1 MLSELL
7 VLHPLLRELLDE
19 ALQDVHARLRYLNA
33 GRELVDAFLDF
44 TEKLVLRSRSPGQI
58 PSYHLEENDSEWP
71 EVDVR
76 TVGFVLEDFGCF
88 VVGRSTVC
96 LQELLFFVVIEL
108 SCEAEVCQFDLT
120 IFRQKNVGRLQVT
133 MNAVFSVENNHSI
146 CDLLE
151 QCLSFELWKWSML
164 LEILHQI
171 TTFAQLE
178 DEIDWALWLLES
190 YELANVAMTYFV

>member
-1 MLSELL
+1 M
-7 VLHPLLRELLDE
+7 
-19 ALQDVHARLRYLNA
+19 
-33 GRELVDAFLDF
+33 
-44 TEKLVLRSRSPGQI
+44 
-58 PSYHLEENDSEWP
+58 
-71 EVDVR
+71 
-76 TVGFVLEDFGCF
+76 
-88 VVGRSTVC
+88 
-96 LQELLFFVVIEL
+96 IEL

-151 QCLSFELWKWSML
+151 QCLGFELWKWSML

-178 DEIDWALWLLES
+178 DEID
-190 YELANVAMTYFV
+190 